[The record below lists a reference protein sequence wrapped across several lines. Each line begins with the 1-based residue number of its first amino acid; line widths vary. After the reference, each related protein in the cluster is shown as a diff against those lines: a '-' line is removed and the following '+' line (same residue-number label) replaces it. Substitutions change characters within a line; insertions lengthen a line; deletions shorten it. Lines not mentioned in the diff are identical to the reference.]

1 MTTKWKKSVDFS
13 LKRVQSSKK
22 KWQQFSADSLI
33 VVHDFRILSFD
44 DLLRKYPT
52 LSSFF
57 WRDKGKM
64 FAFYVHWSSKG
75 CSVKVATPL
84 LNIEITLEGGA

>member
-1 MTTKWKKSVDFS
+1 MSTKWKTSVDFS

-33 VVHDFRILSFD
+33 AVRDFRILSFD

-64 FAFYVHWSSKG
+64 ITF
-75 CSVKVATPL
+75 L
-84 LNIEITLEGGA
+84 LIAL